1 MGNPGIN
8 ALLLGGAGFLGTGL
22 SRELA
27 KRGYEFKILD
37 KSDMDLSDVSNIS
50 RLAGIARGFNCFF
63 LLASQIGVDLF
74 QSDMAAEA
82 GRVNRNI
89 YNNVMSS
96 LLRSGIKGMTLFYY
110 STSEVYWSMPSPDA
124 YIDDNVV
131 PGASIDYGNPRSVY
145 AAGKL
150 YAEHNLRDR
159 MRFFNVGDFSAI
171 NIIRPFNVYGSGQRR
186 GVMYSMLKSGLAEK
200 KIRYSD
206 DTTRTLTELSYISKK
221 TVDLIGNTGFYA
233 VNMSDG
239 ISVDMKTLAEAVRLF
254 LAWKTGANQIVLEKC
269 SPDKSIRYR

>member
-1 MGNPGIN
+1 
-8 ALLLGGAGFLGTGL
+8 
-22 SRELA
+22 
-27 KRGYEFKILD
+27 
-37 KSDMDLSDVSNIS
+37 
-50 RLAGIARGFNCFF
+50 
-63 LLASQIGVDLF
+63 
-74 QSDMAAEA
+74 MAAEA
-82 GRVNRNI
+82 GRINRNI

-96 LLRSGIKGMTLFYY
+96 LLQSGIKGATLFYY
-110 STSEVYWSMPSPDA
+110 STSEVYWNMPSPDA

-171 NIIRPFNVYGSGQRR
+171 NVIRPFNVYGPGQRR
-186 GVMYSMLKSGLAEK
+186 GVMYSMLKSGLVEK

-206 DTTRTLTELSYISKK
+206 DTTRTLTELGYISRK
-221 TVDLIGNTGFYA
+221 TVDLLGSNGFRA

-239 ISVDMKTLAEAVRLF
+239 ISVDMKTLAGAIQRF
-254 LAWKTGANQIVLEKC
+254 LSWKTGSRPVVLEKLR
-269 SPDKSIRYR
+269 PDASIRYRQASAVIRDPNPVFEHLKNSVDMNALFEEIFKEVNG